1 MQGQGRGEEPCPY
14 LKLKE
19 RATMDSMITMEQF
32 EAINDAKVK
41 AQTDDTP
48 YIGMVDGT
56 VNINGNPNKTEIKP
70 ADYKVFFAF
79 PNTDLFKK
87 RIDAVG
93 DEVVKEDSGYIIVRR
108 VYKNVYLTPR
118 KMADAVTAGAV
129 IESFLNKV
137 TEDGEVK
144 ALSYEELKGVIVDNF
159 TEMKDSAYDL
169 VASVLRIHP
178 EEAEW
183 MLPMQTVNVA
193 IQIAMNNPALEN
205 ESNFFTELSL
215 DNL

>member
-1 MQGQGRGEEPCPY
+1 
-14 LKLKE
+14 
-19 RATMDSMITMEQF
+19 MDSMITMEQF

-41 AQTDDTP
+41 ASTDDTP

-70 ADYKVFFAF
+70 ADYEVLFAF
-79 PNTDLFKK
+79 PSTDFFKK

-93 DEVVKEDSGYIIVRR
+93 DEIVKEDSGYIIVRR
-108 VYKNVYLTPR
+108 IYKGVYLTPR
-118 KMADAVTAGAV
+118 KMSDAVTAGAV

-137 TEDGEVK
+137 TENGEVK
-144 ALSYEELKGVIVDNF
+144 ALSYDELKGVIVDNF

-193 IQIAMNNPALEN
+193 IQIVMNNPALEN

>member
-1 MQGQGRGEEPCPY
+1 
-14 LKLKE
+14 
-19 RATMDSMITMEQF
+19 MDSMITMEQF

-41 AQTDDTP
+41 ASTDDTP

-70 ADYKVFFAF
+70 ADYEVLFAF

-93 DEVVKEDSGYIIVRR
+93 DEVVKEEGGYIIVRR
-108 VYKNVYLTPR
+108 VYKGVYLTPR
-118 KMADAVTAGAV
+118 KMSDAVTAGAI

-137 TEDGEVK
+137 TENGEVK
-144 ALSYEELKGVIVDNF
+144 ALSYDELKGVIVDNF

>member
-1 MQGQGRGEEPCPY
+1 
-14 LKLKE
+14 
-19 RATMDSMITMEQF
+19 MDSMITMEQF

-70 ADYKVFFAF
+70 ADYEVLFAF
-79 PNTDLFKK
+79 PNTDFFKK

-93 DEVVKEDSGYIIVRR
+93 DEVVKEDGGYIIVRR

-215 DNL
+215 GNL

>member
-1 MQGQGRGEEPCPY
+1 MEMMTR
-14 LKLKE
+14 
-19 RATMDSMITMEQF
+19 EQF
-32 EAINDAKVK
+32 DAINDAKVK
-41 AQTDDTP
+41 ASTDDTP

-70 ADYKVFFAF
+70 ADYEVLFAF
-79 PNTDLFKK
+79 PNTDFFKK

-93 DEVVKEDSGYIIVRR
+93 DEIVKEEGGYIIVKR
-108 VYKNVYLTPR
+108 VYKGVYLTPR
-118 KMADAVTAGAV
+118 KMSDAVTAGAV

-137 TEDGEVK
+137 TENGEVK
-144 ALSYEELKGVIVDNF
+144 ALSYDELKGVIVDNF

>member
-1 MQGQGRGEEPCPY
+1 MEMMTR
-14 LKLKE
+14 
-19 RATMDSMITMEQF
+19 EQF
-32 EAINDAKVK
+32 DAINDAKVK

-70 ADYKVFFAF
+70 ADYEVLFAF
-79 PNTDLFKK
+79 PDIDVFRK
-87 RIDAVG
+87 RIDVTG
-93 DEVVKEDSGYIIVRR
+93 DEIIKEEGGYIIVKRIYR
-108 VYKNVYLTPR
+108 NVYLTPR
-118 KMADAVTAGAV
+118 KMSDAVTAGAV

-144 ALSYEELKGVIVDNF
+144 ALTYDELKDVIVDNF

-178 EEAEW
+178 DEAEW
-183 MLPMQTVNVA
+183 MLPMQTVNIA

>member
-1 MQGQGRGEEPCPY
+1 MEMMTR
-14 LKLKE
+14 
-19 RATMDSMITMEQF
+19 EQF
-32 EAINDAKVK
+32 DAINDAKVK

-70 ADYKVFFAF
+70 ADYEVLFAF
-79 PNTDLFKK
+79 PDIDVFRK
-87 RIDAVG
+87 RIGVTG
-93 DEVVKEDSGYIIVRR
+93 DEIIKEENGYIIVKRIYR
-108 VYKNVYLTPR
+108 NVYLTPR
-118 KMADAVTAGAV
+118 KMSDAVTAGAV

-144 ALSYEELKGVIVDNF
+144 ALTYDELKDVIVDNF

-178 EEAEW
+178 DEAEW
-183 MLPMQTVNVA
+183 MLPMQTVNIA

>member
-1 MQGQGRGEEPCPY
+1 
-14 LKLKE
+14 
-19 RATMDSMITMEQF
+19 MDSMITMEQF

-70 ADYKVFFAF
+70 ADYEVLFAF
-79 PNTDLFKK
+79 PSTDFFRK

-93 DEVVKEDSGYIIVRR
+93 DEIVKEEGGYIIVRR

-118 KMADAVTAGAV
+118 KMSDAVTAGAV

-137 TEDGEVK
+137 TENGEIK
-144 ALSYEELKGVIVDNF
+144 ALSYDELKGVIVDNF

>member
-1 MQGQGRGEEPCPY
+1 
-14 LKLKE
+14 
-19 RATMDSMITMEQF
+19 MDSMITMEQF

-41 AQTDDTP
+41 ASTDDTP

-70 ADYKVFFAF
+70 ADYEVLFAF
-79 PNTDLFKK
+79 PNTDFFKK

-93 DEVVKEDSGYIIVRR
+93 DEVVKEEGGYIIVRR
-108 VYKNVYLTPR
+108 MYKNVYLTPR
-118 KMADAVTAGAV
+118 KMSDAVTAGAV

-137 TEDGEVK
+137 TENGEVK
-144 ALSYEELKGVIVDNF
+144 ALPYDELKGVIVDNF

>member
-1 MQGQGRGEEPCPY
+1 MQGNASVRARGRTLPLP
-14 LKLKE
+14 KAE
-19 RATMDSMITMEQF
+19 REGKMDSMITMEQF

-41 AQTDDTP
+41 AQTDDT
-48 YIGMVDGT
+48 

-70 ADYKVFFAF
+70 ADYEVLFAF
-79 PNTDLFKK
+79 PNTDFFKK

-137 TEDGEVK
+137 TENGEV
-144 ALSYEELKGVIVDNF
+144 S
-159 TEMKDSAYDL
+159 
-169 VASVLRIHP
+169 SVL
-178 EEAEW
+178 
-183 MLPMQTVNVA
+183 
-193 IQIAMNNPALEN
+193 
-205 ESNFFTELSL
+205 
-215 DNL
+215 

>member
-1 MQGQGRGEEPCPY
+1 
-14 LKLKE
+14 
-19 RATMDSMITMEQF
+19 MDNMITMEQF
-32 EAINDAKVK
+32 EAINDVKVK
-41 AQTDDTP
+41 ASTDDTP
-48 YIGMVDGT
+48 YIGMVDGK
-56 VNINGNPNKTEIKP
+56 VNINGDPNKTEIKP
-70 ADYKVFFAF
+70 ADYEVLFAF
-79 PNTDLFKK
+79 PNTDMFRK

-93 DEVVKEDSGYIIVRR
+93 DEIVKEDGGYIIVRR
-108 VYKNVYLTPR
+108 LYKNVYLTPR
-118 KMADAVTAGAV
+118 KMSDAVTAGAV

-137 TEDGEVK
+137 TVDGEIK
-144 ALSYEELKGVIVDNF
+144 ALSYDELKGVIVDNF

-193 IQIAMNNPALEN
+193 IQIALNNPALEN

>member
-1 MQGQGRGEEPCPY
+1 
-14 LKLKE
+14 
-19 RATMDSMITMEQF
+19 MDNMITMEQF

-48 YIGMVDGT
+48 YIGMVDGR
-56 VNINGNPNKTEIKP
+56 VNVNGNSNKTEIKP
-70 ADYKVFFAF
+70 ADYEVLFAF
-79 PNTDLFKK
+79 PDTEFFRK
-87 RIDAVG
+87 RIDTIG
-93 DEVVKEDSGYIIVRR
+93 DEIVKEDNGYVIVRR
-108 VYKNVYLTPR
+108 LYKNIYLTPR
-118 KMADAVTAGAV
+118 KMSDAVTAGAV
-129 IESFLNKV
+129 IESFLNKI

-144 ALSYEELKGVIVDNF
+144 AMSYDELQGVIVDNF

-183 MLPMQTVNVA
+183 MLPMQTVNLA
-193 IQIAMNNPALEN
+193 IQIAINNPALTN

-215 DNL
+215 DKL

>member
-1 MQGQGRGEEPCPY
+1 
-14 LKLKE
+14 
-19 RATMDSMITMEQF
+19 MDSMITMEQF
-32 EAINDAKVK
+32 EAINNAKVK

-56 VNINGNPNKTEIKP
+56 VNINGDPNKTEIKP
-70 ADYKVFFAF
+70 ADYEVLFAF
-79 PNTDLFKK
+79 PDTEMFRK
-87 RIDAVG
+87 RCDVVG
-93 DEVVKEDSGYIIVRR
+93 DEIIKKEQGFIIVRR
-108 VYKNVYLTPR
+108 IYKGVYLTPR
-118 KMADAVTAGAV
+118 KMSDAVTAGAV

-144 ALSYEELKGVIVDNF
+144 ALSYDELKDVIVDNF

-178 EEAEW
+178 DEAEW

-215 DNL
+215 GNL

>member
-1 MQGQGRGEEPCPY
+1 
-14 LKLKE
+14 
-19 RATMDSMITMEQF
+19 MDSMITMEQF

-41 AQTDDTP
+41 ASTDDTP

-70 ADYKVFFAF
+70 ADYEVLFAF

-93 DEVVKEDSGYIIVRR
+93 DEVVKEEGGYIIVRR
-108 VYKNVYLTPR
+108 VYKGVYLTPR
-118 KMADAVTAGAV
+118 KMSDAVTAGAV

-137 TEDGEVK
+137 TENGEVK
-144 ALSYEELKGVIVDNF
+144 ALSYDELKGVIVDNF

>member
-1 MQGQGRGEEPCPY
+1 
-14 LKLKE
+14 
-19 RATMDSMITMEQF
+19 MDNMITMEQF
-32 EAINDAKVK
+32 EAINEAKVK
-41 AQTDDTP
+41 ASTDETP
-48 YIGMVDGT
+48 YIGMVDGK
-56 VNINGNPNKTEIKP
+56 VNINGDPNKTEIKP
-70 ADYKVFFAF
+70 ADYEVLFAF
-79 PNTDLFKK
+79 PNTDFFRK
-87 RIDAVG
+87 RVDAVG
-93 DEVVKEDSGYIIVRR
+93 DEIVKTEGGYIIVKR

-118 KMADAVTAGAV
+118 KMSDAVTAGAV

-144 ALSYEELKGVIVDNF
+144 ALSYDELKDVIVDNF

-183 MLPMQTVNVA
+183 MLPMQTVNIA

>member
-1 MQGQGRGEEPCPY
+1 
-14 LKLKE
+14 
-19 RATMDSMITMEQF
+19 MDSMITMEQF

-41 AQTDDTP
+41 ASTDDTP

-70 ADYKVFFAF
+70 ADYEVLFAF
-79 PNTDLFKK
+79 PNTDFFRK

-93 DEVVKEDSGYIIVRR
+93 DEVVKEEGGYIIVRR
-108 VYKNVYLTPR
+108 LYKGVYLTPR
-118 KMADAVTAGAV
+118 KMSDAVTAGAV

-137 TEDGEVK
+137 TENGEVK
-144 ALSYEELKGVIVDNF
+144 ALSYDELKGVIVDNF

>member
-1 MQGQGRGEEPCPY
+1 
-14 LKLKE
+14 
-19 RATMDSMITMEQF
+19 MDSMITMEQF

-70 ADYKVFFAF
+70 ADYEVLFAF
-79 PNTDLFKK
+79 PNTDFFKK

-93 DEVVKEDSGYIIVRR
+93 DEIVKEEGGYIIVRR
-108 VYKNVYLTPR
+108 LYKGVYLTPR
-118 KMADAVTAGAV
+118 KMSDAVTAGAV

-137 TEDGEVK
+137 TENGEVK
-144 ALSYEELKGVIVDNF
+144 ALSYDELKGVIVDNF

>member
-1 MQGQGRGEEPCPY
+1 MEMMTR
-14 LKLKE
+14 
-19 RATMDSMITMEQF
+19 EQF
-32 EAINDAKVK
+32 DAINDAKVK

-70 ADYKVFFAF
+70 ADYEVLFAF
-79 PNTDLFKK
+79 PDIDVFRK
-87 RIDAVG
+87 RIGETG
-93 DEVVKEDSGYIIVRR
+93 DEIIKEENGYIIVKRI
-108 VYKNVYLTPR
+108 YKNVYLTPR
-118 KMADAVTAGAV
+118 KMSDAVTAGAV

-144 ALSYEELKGVIVDNF
+144 ALSYDELKDVIVDNF

-178 EEAEW
+178 DEAEW
-183 MLPMQTVNVA
+183 MLPMQTVNIA

>member
-1 MQGQGRGEEPCPY
+1 
-14 LKLKE
+14 
-19 RATMDSMITMEQF
+19 MDSMITMEQF

-41 AQTDDTP
+41 ASTDDTP

-70 ADYKVFFAF
+70 ADYEVLFAF
-79 PNTDLFKK
+79 PNTDFFKK

-215 DNL
+215 GNL

>member
-1 MQGQGRGEEPCPY
+1 
-14 LKLKE
+14 
-19 RATMDSMITMEQF
+19 MDSMITMEQF
-32 EAINDAKVK
+32 EAINNAKVK

-48 YIGMVDGT
+48 YIGMVDGQ
-56 VNINGNPNKTEIKP
+56 VNINGDPNKTEIKP
-70 ADYKVFFAF
+70 ADYEVLFAF
-79 PNTDLFKK
+79 PDNELFRK
-87 RIDAVG
+87 RCDVVG
-93 DEVVKEDSGYIIVRR
+93 DEIIKEEQGFIIVRR
-108 VYKNVYLTPR
+108 VYKGVYLTPR
-118 KMADAVTAGAV
+118 KMSDAVTAGAV

-137 TEDGEVK
+137 TENGEVK
-144 ALSYEELKGVIVDNF
+144 ALSYDELKDVIVDNF

-178 EEAEW
+178 DEAEW

-215 DNL
+215 GNL